1 MNFNHKV
8 YNLCRKIPH
17 GKITTYK
24 EIATALDT
32 KAYRAVGQALRNN
45 PDAPR
50 TPCHRV
56 VSSSGKLHGF
66 KGKTRG
72 RALKEKQRML
82 EREGLK
88 VEQGKVNLSLY
99 LHTF

>member
-1 MNFNHKV
+1 MNFNDKV
-8 YNLCRKIPH
+8 YNLCRKIPK
-17 GKITTYK
+17 GRISTYK
-24 EIATALDT
+24 EIARALNS

-45 PDAPR
+45 PYQPIV
-50 TPCHRV
+50 PCHRV